1 MDDHKII
8 EMTTIGIY
16 SVCRKNN
23 LKDIT
28 LLVLLEGSTST
39 RISSGLK
46 QFRIFKSVSTSY
58 ETIYYLDIGYHL
70 VVFIQ
75 LRTAF
80 MK

>member
-28 LLVLLEGSTST
+28 LLVLLEGST